1 MMLLNSVYNEFLK
14 IAARPRSY
22 ISLLAVSILVGVI
35 LFALKADGL
44 SFITLLTSSFEQTLT
59 FNGSILNGSLVAFI
73 VLQMLIIHIPLLIA
87 LVTGDMVS
95 GEAAM
100 GTLRMLGT
108 KPISRTNLL
117 LSKFIAGNIYT
128 LIILIWLAAMSL
140 GAGKILFGVGDLMVL
155 NSDGLVIL
163 QQDDIGWRFFG
174 AFVVAYLS
182 LVTVATLS
190 TTLSCFTDN
199 SIGPIVVTMSIII
212 LFTIINTLDVGVFD
226 TIRPFL
232 FTTHM
237 AAWRSFFE
245 DPLPVSDILKSVGIL
260 SAHIVILMGTAMYK
274 FTKKDILS

>member
-163 QQDDIGWRFFG
+163 QQDDIGWRFIG

-245 DPLPVSDILKSVGIL
+245 DPLPTSDILKSVGIL
-260 SAHIVILMGTAMYK
+260 SAHIVILMGTAIYK